1 LETSYG
7 KDLYRQIFGEAR
19 EFQVRESIDRSS
31 VSAD

>member
-1 LETSYG
+1 
-7 KDLYRQIFGEAR
+7 LYRQIFGEAR